1 MWLLLVL
8 PVPPH
13 ASLMTGRMAGLMRA
27 LNPTVLVM
35 AVTEPLTWDNAME
48 LVRGNNRVLDTSD
61 NPRTRYLIN
70 SACVLAEMDP
80 KKASTTKG
88 IIGRGVG
95 PILLVSVSAM
105 GTKGK
110 LTVYNHWGR
119 RGVLPMP
126 IPQAQPYESKNR
138 FFCYR

>member
-1 MWLLLVL
+1 
-8 PVPPH
+8 
-13 ASLMTGRMAGLMRA
+13 MRA
-27 LNPTVLVM
+27 LNPTVSM
-35 AVTEPLTWDNAME
+35 TAVTETLTWDNAME

-80 KKASTTKG
+80 KTASTTKG

-119 RGVLPMP
+119 RGG
-126 IPQAQPYESKNR
+126 ATNA
-138 FFCYR
+138 